1 MSDNHDT
8 DRTRCAEDLAERLL
22 EARKL
27 RESARGDKRLAA
39 RRLILRE
46 WQAARL
52 ARTHAQLLASPRYC
66 RAAEFF
72 LSDLYG
78 ATDFSGRDA
87 DLAKILPLMTS
98 MLPLSGLRTVLLA
111 AEVDALSER
120 LDAAMVAA
128 LGAKLEKGIGDA
140 DYAAAYRK
148 VGCRAERE
156 RQLDLIEATGEALD
170 ALSRK
175 PFLRATLR
183 MMHGP
188 AHLAGLGSLH
198 DFLARGFEAFHAM
211 GRADEFLDSIIGRER
226 VILKALF
233 AAEEIPFAVCPPN
246 RSP

>member
-1 MSDNHDT
+1 MNDISDSE
-8 DRTRCAEDLAERLL
+8 RARCAAELAERLL

-27 RESARGDKRLAA
+27 RESARAEPRLAA

-52 ARTHAQLLASPRYC
+52 ARTHAELLASPRYG

-78 ATDFSGRDA
+78 AADVSARDA
-87 DLAKILPLMTS
+87 DLARVLPLMTG
-98 MLPLSGLRTVLLA
+98 MLPVSALRTILLA
-111 AEVDALSER
+111 VEVDALSER

-128 LGAKLEKGIGDA
+128 LGGRLEKGIGDA

-156 RQLDLIEATGEALD
+156 RQLDLIEATGQALD
-170 ALSRK
+170 AVARK
-175 PFLRATLR
+175 PLVRATLR

-198 DFLARGFEAFHAM
+198 EFLERGFEAFHAM
-211 GRADEFLDSIIGRER
+211 GRADEFLESVIGRER
-226 VILKALF
+226 RILQALF
-233 AAEEIPFAVCPPN
+233 AGQEVPFGE
-246 RSP
+246 

>member
-1 MSDNHDT
+1 MSDDLDT
-8 DRTRCAEDLAERLL
+8 DRSRCAEELAERLL

-27 RESARGDKRLAA
+27 RESARSNKQLAA

-52 ARTHAQLLASPRYC
+52 ARTHAQLLSSPRYC

-87 DLAKILPLMTS
+87 DLVKVLPLMTS
-98 MLPLSGLRTVLLA
+98 VLPLSGLRTVVLA
-111 AEVDALSER
+111 AELDALSER

-128 LGAKLEKGIGDA
+128 LGSKLEGPIGDV

-148 VGCRAERE
+148 VACRAERE
-156 RQLDLIEATGEALD
+156 RQLKLIEGIGEALD

-175 PFLRATLR
+175 PLLRATLK

-198 DFLARGFEAFHAM
+198 EFLARGFEAFHAM
-211 GRADEFLDSIIGRER
+211 GRADEFLESIVGRER
-226 VILKALF
+226 AILKALF
-233 AAEEIPFAVCPPN
+233 AGADNPFA
-246 RSP
+246 

>member
-1 MSDNHDT
+1 MSDDFDT
-8 DRTRCAEDLAERLL
+8 DRSRCAEELAERLL

-27 RESARGDKRLAA
+27 RESARSNKQLAA

-52 ARTHAQLLASPRYC
+52 ARTHAPLLASPRYC

-78 ATDFSGRDA
+78 ATDFSARDA
-87 DLAKILPLMTS
+87 DLVKVLPLMTS

-148 VGCRAERE
+148 VGARAERV

-170 ALSRK
+170 ALARK
-175 PFLRATLR
+175 PLLRATLK

-198 DFLARGFEAFHAM
+198 DFLSRGFEAFHAM
-211 GRADEFLDSIIGRER
+211 GRADEFLESIVGRER
-226 VILKALF
+226 TILEALF
-233 AAEEIPFAVCPPN
+233 AGVDNPFAA
-246 RSP
+246 

>member
-1 MSDNHDT
+1 MDETHDL
-8 DRTRCAEDLAERLL
+8 DRAQCAAELGERLL

-27 RESARGDKRLAA
+27 RESAQADRRLAE

-52 ARTHAQLLASPRYC
+52 ARTHANLLASPRYA

-87 DLAKILPLMTS
+87 DMVKVLPLMTS
-98 MLPLSGLRTVLLA
+98 MLPLSGLKTVLLA
-111 AEVDALSER
+111 VEVDALSER
-120 LDAAMVAA
+120 LDAEMVAV
-128 LGAKLEKGIGDA
+128 LGGKLEKGIGDA

-148 VGCRAERE
+148 VGYRGERE

-170 ALSRK
+170 ALARK
-175 PFLRATLR
+175 PFVRAALK

-188 AHLAGLGSLH
+188 AHMAGLGALH
-198 DFLARGFEAFHAM
+198 EFLARGFEAFHAM
-211 GRADEFLDSIIGRER
+211 GRADEFLESVIGRER
-226 VILKALF
+226 TILRALF
-233 AAEEIPFAVCPPN
+233 AGEAEPFVV
-246 RSP
+246 